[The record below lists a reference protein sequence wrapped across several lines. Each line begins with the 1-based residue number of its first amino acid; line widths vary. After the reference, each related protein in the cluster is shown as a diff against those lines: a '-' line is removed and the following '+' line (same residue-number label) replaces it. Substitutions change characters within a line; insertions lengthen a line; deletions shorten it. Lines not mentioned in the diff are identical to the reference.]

1 MLAYCIFKVWVFFFP
16 FSTVDLAAGWE
27 NVWTSSVTTRQQSS
41 PAIMLL
47 LPSSM
52 PGMPGRT
59 LMTGSTLGKERTWQ
73 RGKTKKSAEMWMNL
87 VPVVPSETSQKEKG
101 RYRIGTHICGV

>member
-27 NVWTSSVTTRQQSS
+27 NVRTSSVMTRQQRS
-41 PAIMLL
+41 PAIVLL

-59 LMTGSTLGKERTWQ
+59 LMTGSTLGKEITRQ

-87 VPVVPSETSQKEKG
+87 APVIPSETSQKEKG
-101 RYRIGTHICGV
+101 RYRIGMHICGV